1 MNLEM
6 NDKKGLRVG
15 YIRVSSLYQNTER
28 QLVGIEI
35 DRCYTDKITGIKS
48 DRPQLNALMEFV
60 REGDIVI
67 VHSLD
72 RLARDLFVLIE
83 IVSKLNKKGVSIQF
97 IKENLTFNS
106 INKNPMDE
114 LIFHVFG
121 AVAQFQRAIIK
132 EAQREGIENAKK
144 KGIYKGRKKALSSE
158 DEVKLLDILLKKNS
172 NVADFKKMKYTEI
185 AKKFDITP
193 VTLWRYR
200 KQLENSEID

>member
-1 MNLEM
+1 MT
-6 NDKKGLRVG
+6 DKKGLRVG
-15 YIRVSSLYQNTER
+15 YVRVSSLYQNTER
-28 QLVGIEI
+28 QLAGIDL

-48 DRPQLNALMEFV
+48 DRPQLNAMMEFV
-60 REGDIVI
+60 RDGDIVI

-72 RLARDLFVLIE
+72 RLARDLFLLID
-83 IVSKLNKKGVSIQF
+83 IVTKLNKKGVSIQF

-121 AVAQFQRAIIK
+121 AVAQFQRSILK

-144 KGIYKGRKKALSSE
+144 KGIYRGRQKALTE
-158 DEVKLLDILLKKNS
+158 EEEEKLINILLMKNS
-172 NVADFKKMKYTEI
+172 NVEEYKKVKYVDI
-185 AKKFDITP
+185 AKSFGITP

-200 KQLENSEID
+200 KELKDINN

>member
-1 MNLEM
+1 MT
-6 NDKKGLRVG
+6 DKKGLRVG

-28 QLVGIEI
+28 QLAGVDL

-48 DRPQLNALMEFV
+48 DRPQLNAMMEFV
-60 REGDIVI
+60 REGDIII

-72 RLARDLFVLIE
+72 RLARDLSLLIN
-83 IVSKLNKKGVSIQF
+83 IVTKLNKKGVSIQF

-106 INKNPMDE
+106 VNKNPMDE

-121 AVAQFQRAIIK
+121 AVAQFQRAILK

-144 KGIYKGRKKALSSE
+144 KGIYKGRQKALTE
-158 DEVKLLDILLKKNS
+158 EEKKKLINILLMKNS
-172 NVADFKKMKYTEI
+172 NVEEYKKVKYVDI
-185 AKKFDITP
+185 AKSFGITP

-200 KQLENSEID
+200 QELGSVVKK

>member
-1 MNLEM
+1 MT
-6 NDKKGLRVG
+6 DKKGLRVG

-28 QLVGIEI
+28 QLAGVDL

-48 DRPQLNALMEFV
+48 DRPQLNAMMEFV

-72 RLARDLFVLIE
+72 RLARDLSLLID
-83 IVSKLNKKGVSIQF
+83 IVTKLNKKGVSIQF

-121 AVAQFQRAIIK
+121 AVAQFQRSILK

-144 KGIYKGRKKALSSE
+144 KGIYKGRKKALGA
-158 DEVKLLDILLKKNS
+158 DEEKLLLDILLKKNS
-172 NVADFKKMKYTEI
+172 NVSEYKKMSYTEI
-185 AKKFDITP
+185 ARKFDITP

-200 KQLENSEID
+200 KSLENIELNNEN

>member
-1 MNLEM
+1 M
-6 NDKKGLRVG
+6 NDEKGLRVG
-15 YIRVSSLYQNTER
+15 YVRVSSLDQNTER
-28 QLVGIEI
+28 QLAGVEL

-83 IVSKLNKKGVSIQF
+83 IVSKLNKKKVSVKF
-97 IKENLTFNS
+97 IKENITFNS
-106 INKNPMDE
+106 TNKNPMDE
-114 LIFHVFG
+114 LVFHVFG

-144 KGIYKGRKKALSSE
+144 KGKYKGRKKALSDE
-158 DEVKLLDILLKKNS
+158 DELKLIDILSKKNS
-172 NVADFKKMKYTEI
+172 NLTEYKKLKYSKIANDFG
-185 AKKFDITP
+185 ITP

-200 KQLENSEID
+200 KVLEDSHNAN